1 MSDGSR
7 SKRGNIRVLGFMAM
21 AVVVGITGLMYK
33 FKALRGRIV
42 ILEKSEAR
50 LKDVL
55 DDHNYKDKDQ

>member
-1 MSDGSR
+1 MSDGG
-7 SKRGNIRVLGFMAM
+7 KRGILKILGLIVA
-21 AVVVGITGLMYK
+21 VGITGIMFR

-55 DDHNYKDKDQ
+55 NDHNYKDKDQ